1 VYPSAVRRVSIFERS
16 AVFLVSFEPTAPLVK
31 SITGVVVVV
40 VVVVVVL
47 PVVVVLF
54 AVVVVSVF
62 LDFGDFVEVSAL
74 ARVAS
79 TFVVLG
85 AFTGFAAAPFEDGP
99 CVVVEGAFADGPCV
113 VVDGPCVVAV
123 VFGP

>member
-1 VYPSAVRRVSIFERS
+1 
-16 AVFLVSFEPTAPLVK
+16 VK

-40 VVVVVVL
+40 VPPVVVVVVL
-47 PVVVVLF
+47 PVVVVVLF
-54 AVVVVSVF
+54 PVVVVVSVF

-74 ARVAS
+74 ARVVS
-79 TFVVLG
+79 TFVFVLG
-85 AFTGFAAAPFEDGP
+85 DFTGFAAAP
-99 CVVVEGAFADGPCV
+99 VEDGPCV